1 MSLARTNPGW
11 RGRCLLGQCG
21 WGRLPGQCG
30 THRAARWMCTPGMV
44 FGGYLVGM
52 ICGRSSLITLCARCK
67 AGPPSSVRGACLMP
81 RIAGPRASMARSSA
95 LAAHACFSA
104 LYQSP
109 SSVTVLPFVCSST
122 PGSSWVQGP
131 RWAPILRESNML
143 RPTDRHQTTTCQL
156 YILLSMVEKEN
167 SIVCRPDHVGLRLN
181 GR

>member
-52 ICGRSSLITLCARCK
+52 ICGRSSLVTLCARCK

-122 PGSSWVQGP
+122 PGSSWGA
-131 RWAPILRESNML
+131 RAPVGTHVTGFQHDLV
-143 RPTDRHQTTTCQL
+143 
-156 YILLSMVEKEN
+156 YIQRYSPSLPWTIIY
-167 SIVCRPDHVGLRLN
+167 IVDTWSFDVYQ
-181 GR
+181 

>member
-1 MSLARTNPGW
+1 MSLARTYPGW

-81 RIAGPRASMARSSA
+81 RIAGPRAYVARSSA

-122 PGSSWVQGP
+122 PGSSWGA
-131 RWAPILRESNML
+131 RAPMGTHIAVFQHDLV
-143 RPTDRHQTTTCQL
+143 
-156 YILLSMVEKEN
+156 YIQRYSPSLPWTIIY
-167 SIVCRPDHVGLRLN
+167 IVDTWSFDVYQ
-181 GR
+181 